1 MVTLANRVKVATS
14 TTGTGTITLG
24 SAETGYQTFADG
36 GITDGQSVR
45 YTIEDGT
52 AFEIGTGTYT
62 ASGTTLSRTLIES
75 STGSL
80 LNLSGSAVVFIT
92 AAAEDLITKDPTT
105 DTITLTSTS
114 NTAGPII
121 NVVHDKTSP
130 TGLET
135 VGTILFTANEAQGGT
150 AQDSFKIEVGTSASL
165 AGQHSGKLTFSAGKF
180 DASGTDDLMK
190 IDVLSGVTIL
200 DKDLILDTGVDIKFE
215 GATSNNNETTLTVT
229 DPTADRTITIPDAT
243 GTVATLEN
251 AQDFTAQQTFSA
263 GQDIDN
269 DQFIGWGGGSSR
281 PSITGNKTNNTL
293 AFYAGGA
300 EAYRVD
306 STNRILFGK
315 TSSDY
320 LTEGV
325 ELHLS
330 AGSGTSTEGSIWI
343 TTSTGNCLSLNK
355 SDEANSVI
363 YISEGA
369 SFRGRIGIESNDLFV
384 AAINCGLR
392 FDWSTTHIV
401 PCLQGGGGS
410 DDTDS
415 LGNSSVRWK
424 NIYATNSTIQTSDEN
439 EKQQI
444 ASLTSAEITAA
455 TAISKLFKTYK
466 WNSTVASEGDNA
478 RIHTGAIAQQVASA
492 MSDAGLDAS
501 RYAFW
506 CENTWWETRNEDGS
520 IIEMWQTE
528 GEAPDDAIQMNRKAL
543 RYPELFAFVG
553 AATEQ
558 RLTSIEARLDALES
572 T

>member
-36 GITDGQSVR
+36 GITDGQTVR

-62 ASGTTLSRTLIES
+62 ASGTTLSRTLTES

-92 AAAEDLITKDPTT
+92 AANEDLIVKTE
-105 DTITLTSTS
+105 ST
-114 NTAGPII
+114 
-121 NVVHDKTSP
+121 
-130 TGLET
+130 
-135 VGTILFTANEAQGGT
+135 GTN
-150 AQDSFKIEVGTSASL
+150 
-165 AGQHSGKLTFSAGKF
+165 KF
-180 DASGTDDLMK
+180 
-190 IDVLSGVTIL
+190 ILSGVNAT
-200 DKDLILDTGVDIKFE
+200 TGVESNLEIGAIGSVYLAPSLNKAQIYAQSTDVGGTDFADLYLSSGSLIRLQNTTSVNGDLRLEEDHVLIFE
-215 GATSNNNETTLTVT
+215 GATDNTNETTLTVA
-229 DPTADRTITIPDAT
+229 DPTADRTVTIPDAT

-293 AFYAGGA
+293 SFYAGGA

-306 STNRILFGK
+306 STNRVLFGK

-343 TTSTGNCLSLNK
+343 TTNTGNCLSLNK

-369 SFRGRIGIESNDLFV
+369 SFRGRIGIEANDLFV
-384 AAINCGLR
+384 AAINCGIR

-401 PCLQGGGGS
+401 PCMQGGGAS

-520 IIEMWQTE
+520 IIEMWETE